1 MASNTPPLICQPVE
15 IGTPPRG
22 LTGRNTKRKL
32 YSKSDKLQFDNLY
45 EKSILEKLEKNGSE
59 PSNICPDA
67 RLCSHERLK
76 DSANHLLCK
85 HCVLEQRED
94 EIRRDEKAF
103 DFYIEKN
110 ASANQSRVIRTLLEG
125 YRRHKKKSNIRNIKQ
140 FISNTSVT
148 MQDKTIG
155 IASENT
161 YRCNSK
167 CHLSI
172 PLTQARKE
180 KSYTKEKRYETIL
193 NYDAN
198 ILALL
203 APYMN
208 GTGQRDASMRLSL
221 LDLPASRNFQRNIS
235 RHQAFIGGKITDIAQ
250 KEIDLALEMEIK
262 ETLVNEKGE
271 DYYKEWI
278 NKKQGEREKVGLTVS
293 YNIGWNK
300 RSSGNRYDSL
310 SGHAFI
316 IGAYTRRIIG
326 CVIFSKICA
335 TCNMRD
341 KK

>member
-1 MASNTPPLICQPVE
+1 
-15 IGTPPRG
+15 
-22 LTGRNTKRKL
+22 
-32 YSKSDKLQFDNLY
+32 
-45 EKSILEKLEKNGSE
+45 
-59 PSNICPDA
+59 
-67 RLCSHERLK
+67 
-76 DSANHLLCK
+76 
-85 HCVLEQRED
+85 
-94 EIRRDEKAF
+94 
-103 DFYIEKN
+103 
-110 ASANQSRVIRTLLEG
+110 
-125 YRRHKKKSNIRNIKQ
+125 
-140 FISNTSVT
+140 

-250 KEIDLALEMEIK
+250 KEINLALEMEIK
-262 ETLVNEKGE
+262 ETLVNERGE

-293 YNIGWNK
+293 YDMGWNK

-326 CVIFSKICA
+326 CVIFSKTCA
-335 TCNMRD
+335 TCNMRN
-341 KK
+341 KKNKHADENGITEVSTIEIEQMIEEEGGETNSPNDDSTAAFVSGNSAIADATTGPNGSSPLRTTGPNGSASAHKPREAITTNVIDA